1 MRSDA
6 MRQPFNRPAFTLSL
20 ASGRPQAGVWRALG
34 RHWGALLAIG
44 VFLVVGLGVLDDY
57 GVTLD
62 EHARAL
68 RAGMTYAFVVGADDN
83 FASAE
88 IYVRLYGPAFDMALL
103 FAERAFGIE
112 ASRSLYLS
120 RHLLIHFC
128 FLIGGLFVYLL
139 ALQLFRSR
147 ILALIAVLLFF
158 LHPRL
163 YAHSFFNHKDIPF
176 LVGFIAVLY
185 LTRRAFKN
193 DTLSAFAL
201 LGVAVGALVNL
212 RIMGLVL
219 LAAIPAMRALDMAF
233 ASGREERKRIL
244 ITTGAFALAAALV
257 FYALLPYLW
266 GDPAGRL
273 AEWWAALSNH
283 PQIPSEL
290 FRGTLYRSVNFPV
303 EYLPTWIAITS
314 PPFALLLGLA
324 GGAAVLAGCVGSPR
338 RAIGNTRLRFALLL
352 VGCFALP
359 IFAVMLPGGNI
370 SNGWRQ
376 TYFLWGPFALLGA
389 FGAQWLIAAL
399 RRRRSRG
406 AVYGVAG
413 AGLAAIVVSMGLIH
427 PNQQVYFNFLVDRA
441 TPERLRTQYVMD
453 YWEHSTRQALEWLS
467 TQSDLLRSGARSLS
481 GNPGRTRME
490 NADILPNAARARL
503 ADSLGAFAIGESAW
517 TGRDALHQVEV
528 YGNAI
533 AVVERKDDLR
543 AVYEATRG
551 REPALDAVLDVYRL
565 DGALAYV
572 RERCAPSFLAKTRAI
587 FRVTPVRADDLPAWR
602 RARGAESGNFPLNE
616 YGAMLDGK
624 CVASVPL
631 PGYPIAEITFRP
643 QPFLD
648 ESAALAAMRRARS
661 AGPPLARSAYDI
673 YLGDGEL
680 VYIHEGCD
688 PVETEHPFYLDV
700 FPLNASDLPE
710 ERRAQGF
717 ERSYYAFYLN
727 GALLDDACA
736 ALLPLPDYPAGAVR
750 TGQRAPDGS
759 DSWSAAFSLNPEP
772 HRVAHR
778 AAVSGEPVAQGAFDV
793 YLTDESVVYVKEPC
807 AWPDIEARFFLHVVP
822 ERADDLPG
830 SRRGAGFDNLDFDF
844 FLSGA
849 LFDGKC
855 AASVSLPDY
864 PIESIRTGQH
874 VSGEGEIWRVEALAG
889 GKG

>member
-1 MRSDA
+1 MIASARI
-6 MRQPFNRPAFTLSL
+6 AFSISGQSAAAAAREL
-20 ASGRPQAGVWRALG
+20 A
-34 RHWGALLAIG
+34 RHWGALGALTLFLLA
-44 VFLVVGLGVLDDY
+44 GLSVIDDY

-62 EHARAL
+62 EHGNAL
-68 RAGMTYAFVVGADDN
+68 RAARNYAFLIGEDN
-83 FASAE
+83 SFASAVF
-88 IYVRLYGPAFDMALL
+88 YVRLYGPAFDLALL
-103 FAERAFGIE
+103 FAERIFGID
-112 ASRSLYLS
+112 AMRGIHLS
-120 RHLLIHFC
+120 RHLLIHLC
-128 FLIGGLFVYLL
+128 FLAGGLFVYLL

-147 ILALIAVLLFF
+147 LLALIAALLFL

-163 YAHSFFNHKDIPF
+163 YAHSFFNGKDVSF
-176 LVGFIAVLY
+176 LTAFVMTLY
-185 LTRRAFKN
+185 LTRRAFKI

-219 LAAIPAMRALDMAF
+219 VAAIPAMRALDMAF

-244 ITTGAFALAAALV
+244 VTTGAFALAASLA
-257 FYALLPYLW
+257 FYTLLPYLW

-273 AEWWAALSNH
+273 AEWWAALSSH

-290 FRGTLYRSVNFPV
+290 FRGTLYRSVDFPV

-338 RAIGNTRLRFALLL
+338 RALGNTRLRFALLL

-399 RRRRSRG
+399 RRRRSRA

-413 AGLAAIVVSMGLIH
+413 AGMAAVVVSMGLIH

-467 TQSDLLRSGARSLS
+467 TQADLLRSGALALS
-481 GNPGRTRME
+481 GSPGRMRME
-490 NADILPNAARARL
+490 NAGILPDAARARL
-503 ADSLGAFAIGESAW
+503 ADSMGAFAVGESAW
-517 TGRDALHQVEV
+517 AGRDALHRVEV

-572 RERCAPSFLAKTRAI
+572 KERCAPSFLAKTRAI
-587 FRVTPVRADDLPAWR
+587 FRVTPVRAGDLPAWR
-602 RARGAESGNFPLNE
+602 RARGAESGNFPLDE

-631 PGYPIAEITFRP
+631 PGYPIAEISFRP

-648 ESAALAAMRRARS
+648 ESAALAAMRRARG

-680 VYIHEGCD
+680 VYIQEGCD
-688 PVETEHPFYLDV
+688 PVGTEHPFYLDV
-700 FPLNASDLPE
+700 FPLKASDLPE

-727 GALLDDACA
+727 GALLDEACA
-736 ALLPLPDYPAGAVR
+736 ALLPLPDYPAVAVR

-772 HRVAHR
+772 HRIAHR

-822 ERADDLPG
+822 ERMDDLPG

-889 GKG
+889 GKR